1 MSNPSES
8 KEFMLILRGGVPPQ
22 DLRPDQI
29 QQLMSRFG
37 EWMAQMQSCGQLK
50 GAGRLEDDG
59 RRLSRKQGQL
69 VVDGSELE
77 SVIRPVGRARVGTIV
92 RLRLLEVLHGFRKA
106 AGESE
111 QNAQGKAAAHQLSAV
126 NWLIGELGDEPLAK
140 PDRLLVALQRGR
152 CFDAFPRQIAQ
163 VRAY

>member
-69 VVDGSELE
+69 VVDGPYPETKELVGGYFLVLARDLAQALE
-77 SVIRPVGRARVGTIV
+77 IGKGCPILDNDGTVEVRP
-92 RLRLLEVLHGFRKA
+92 LQQ
-106 AGESE
+106 SP
-111 QNAQGKAAAHQLSAV
+111 QG
-126 NWLIGELGDEPLAK
+126 
-140 PDRLLVALQRGR
+140 
-152 CFDAFPRQIAQ
+152 
-163 VRAY
+163 